1 MMVAKDIENDDERG
15 VGGDVWELCHEIAFF
30 PSVRSSRCIA

>member
-1 MMVAKDIENDDERG
+1 

-30 PSVRSSRCIA
+30 PSVRSSRCIAWHIPHKNSTPSL